1 MTNDKTLF
9 INCLLYNN
17 LLNKIHNFLVMIKQ
31 KLKKIINFFGYNIHK
46 INKEIRNENLDEIM
60 KRFVSPNPII
70 FDVGANVGQ
79 SIDRFEK
86 TFTNPTIHSFEPINS
101 EFKIIHNKFGKRKN
115 IFLNN
120 IALGDKQEKKLNI
133 TAGTG
138 NSSFNKINPG
148 TKWIQ
153 TRSKQYN
160 TSEDDYV
167 TKIESVKVETLDNYC
182 NQNNI
187 DKIDILKID
196 TQGYEDKV
204 LQGSLETI
212 KKNKIG
218 IIITEIMFDNVYDK
232 YFCFS
237 DLEKYLIPNNFRM
250 VGIDMANNNIFSGLV
265 FCADVMYFNKNL
277 HKI

>member
-1 MTNDKTLF
+1 
-9 INCLLYNN
+9 
-17 LLNKIHNFLVMIKQ
+17 MIKQ
-31 KLKKIINFFGYNIHK
+31 KLKKLINYLGYNINK
-46 INKEIRNENLDEIM
+46 VNKEIKNENLDEIM
-60 KRFVSPNPII
+60 KRFVSPNPVI

-79 SIDRFEK
+79 SIDRFKK
-86 TFTNPTIHSFEPINS
+86 TFKNPTIHSFEPIDS
-101 EFKIIHNKFGKRKN
+101 EFKTIHNKFGKQKN
-115 IFLNN
+115 IILNH
-120 IALGDKQEKKLNI
+120 IALGEKQETKKINI

-148 TKWIQ
+148 TKWLQ

-160 TSEDDYV
+160 KSENNYV
-167 TKIESVKVETLDNYC
+167 TKIEDVKIETLDNYC
-182 NQNNI
+182 KQNNI

-218 IIITEIMFDNVYDK
+218 IIITEIMFDDVYDK
-232 YFCFS
+232 HFCFS

-265 FCADVMYFNKNL
+265 FCADVMYFNKIL

>member
-1 MTNDKTLF
+1 
-9 INCLLYNN
+9 
-17 LLNKIHNFLVMIKQ
+17 MIKQ
-31 KLKKIINFFGYNIHK
+31 KLKKIINFLGYNINK
-46 INKEIRNENLDEIM
+46 VNKEIVNENLDEIM
-60 KRFVSPNPII
+60 KRFSPPNPVI

-79 SIDRFEK
+79 SIDRFKK
-86 TFTNPTIHSFEPINS
+86 TFKNPIIHSFEPINS
-101 EFKIIHNKFGKRKN
+101 EFKTIHNKFGKQEN
-115 IFLNN
+115 IILNN
-120 IALGDKQEKKLNI
+120 IALGDKQETKKLNI

-148 TKWIQ
+148 TKWLQ

-160 TSEDDYV
+160 TSENTYV
-167 TKIESVKVETLDNYC
+167 TKIEDVKIETLDNYC
-182 NQNNI
+182 KQNSI

-218 IIITEIMFDNVYDK
+218 IIITEIMFDDVYDK
-232 YFCFS
+232 HFCFS
-237 DLEKYLIPNNFRM
+237 DLEKYLIPYNFRM

-265 FCADVMYFNKNL
+265 FCADVMYFNKIL